1 MDQERLF
8 RSILQEKEQNSF
20 VDKILNNNNIQMH
33 GSLNAY
39 CRTSYDPSNNDQQ
52 QGQSE
57 PMSNALAIQDM
68 DPQLDDFKNKVKIWI
83 KLDNEIKE
91 LNNKIKVLDN
101 ERKQRKK
108 YMMSLTPH
116 ILSYMNMNEIEE
128 LNSRDGKIQ
137 YKCSM
142 IKPPLSQK
150 DVKSKLYNTF
160 TENHDELDH
169 IFSAREKIQK
179 VSLRR
184 YLN

>member
-1 MDQERLF
+1 MDQERFF
-8 RSILQEKEQNSF
+8 RTILQEKEQSSF
-20 VDKILNNNNIQMH
+20 VDSILNNDNIQMH
-33 GSLNAY
+33 GSLDAY
-39 CRTSYDPSNNDQQ
+39 CRSTNDNIPEDSTSS
-52 QGQSE
+52 S
-57 PMSNALAIQDM
+57 LAVQES
-68 DPQLDDFKNKVKIWI
+68 DPQLEDFKNKVKIWI

-108 YMMSLTPH
+108 YMMNLTPH

-128 LNSRDGKIQ
+128 LNSREGKIQ

-142 IKPPLSQK
+142 IKPPLSQR

-160 TENHDELDH
+160 ANHHEELDK

>member
-8 RSILQEKEQNSF
+8 RTILQEKEQSSF
-20 VDKILNNNNIQMH
+20 VDSILNNDNIQMH

-39 CRTSYDPSNNDQQ
+39 CRATNESTEST
-52 QGQSE
+52 
-57 PMSNALAIQDM
+57 SNALAVQES
-68 DPQLDDFKNKVKIWI
+68 DPQLEDFKNKVKIWI

-108 YMMSLTPH
+108 YMMNLTPH
-116 ILSYMNMNEIEE
+116 ILSYMNTNEIEE

-142 IKPPLSQK
+142 IKPPLSQR

-160 TENHDELDH
+160 ADQHEELDK
-169 IFSAREKIQK
+169 IFSSREKVQK

>member
-1 MDQERLF
+1 MDRERFF
-8 RSILQEKEQNSF
+8 RTILQEKEESSF
-20 VDKILNNNNIQMH
+20 VDNILNNENIQMH

-39 CRTSYDPSNNDQQ
+39 CRSTDNNEA
-52 QGQSE
+52 S
-57 PMSNALAIQDM
+57 SSSTALTTQDS
-68 DPQLDDFKNKVKIWI
+68 DPQLEDFKNKVKIWI

-108 YMMSLTPH
+108 YMMNLTPY
-116 ILSYMNMNEIEE
+116 ILSYMNTNEIEE

-142 IKPPLSQK
+142 IKPPLSQR

-160 TENHDELDH
+160 PEQHEELDK
-169 IFSAREKIQK
+169 IFTAREKVQK

>member
-20 VDKILNNNNIQMH
+20 VDNILNNNNIQMH

-39 CRTSYDPSNNDQQ
+39 CRTSYDPSNHDQ

-116 ILSYMNMNEIEE
+116 IREYMW
-128 LNSRDGKIQ
+128 R
-137 YKCSM
+137 
-142 IKPPLSQK
+142 
-150 DVKSKLYNTF
+150 
-160 TENHDELDH
+160 
-169 IFSAREKIQK
+169 
-179 VSLRR
+179 
-184 YLN
+184 

>member
-1 MDQERLF
+1 MDQEQLF
-8 RSILQEKEQNSF
+8 RTILQEKEQSSF
-20 VDKILNNNNIQMH
+20 VDSILNNNNIQMH

-39 CRTSYDPSNNDQQ
+39 CRATNDNTE
-52 QGQSE
+52 ST
-57 PMSNALAIQDM
+57 SNALAVQES
-68 DPQLDDFKNKVKIWI
+68 DPQLEDFKNKVKIWI

-108 YMMSLTPH
+108 YMMNLTPH
-116 ILSYMNMNEIEE
+116 ILSYMNTNEIEE

-142 IKPPLSQK
+142 IKPPLSQR

-160 TENHDELDH
+160 ADKHEELDK
-169 IFSAREKIQK
+169 IFSAREKVQK

>member
-1 MDQERLF
+1 MDQERFF
-8 RSILQEKEQNSF
+8 RTLLQEKEQSAF
-20 VDKILNNNNIQMH
+20 VDNILNNDNIQMH

-39 CRTSYDPSNNDQQ
+39 CRSASDNNE
-52 QGQSE
+52 GS
-57 PMSNALAIQDM
+57 SSSTALTTQDS
-68 DPQLDDFKNKVKIWI
+68 DPQLEDFKNKVKIWI

-108 YMMSLTPH
+108 YMMNLTPH
-116 ILSYMNMNEIEE
+116 ILSYMNTNEIEE

-142 IKPPLSQK
+142 IKPPLSQR
-150 DVKSKLYNTF
+150 DVKSKLYNAFPEQHEELNKIF
-160 TENHDELDH
+160 T
-169 IFSAREKIQK
+169 AREKIQK